1 MIEPQPSNESE
12 ISTSP
17 GSEEYFAMKIALC
30 MSSDAIEGIPAILA
44 GIPTLMNEAYITSM
58 YAGNKINSLASL
70 LKSKGYNTSFFHG
83 GSNGTMG
90 FEAFTKIAGFDTYYG
105 RDQYNNENDYDG
117 KWGIWDE
124 AFLQN
129 YAKQLNTIP
138 QPFLSSI
145 FTLSS
150 HHPYKVPEKYKGKF
164 KKGNLKIQESNIYS
178 VTDYLNP
185 FIDNIEKNISNDNLY
200 SYIYV
205 DEIDEEG
212 YLSYNRVKYL
222 LTPNQMYDFNNSVVA
237 FYNLNDNQLLDY
249 LNSIKVDYI
258 FIRRSKRLANLLKI
272 NIPEDGV
279 VYKKNN
285 IKCKQIQDV
294 FLKIG

>member
-1 MIEPQPSNESE
+1 MPSSNFSYL
-12 ISTSP
+12 I
-17 GSEEYFAMKIALC
+17 ANNLKKI
-30 MSSDAIEGIPAILA
+30 IILFLNFFF
-44 GIPTLMNEAYITSM
+44 IILVV
-58 YAGNKINSLASL
+58 SLL
-70 LKSKGYNTSFFHG
+70 LKSFTFIPKIF
-83 GSNGTMG
+83 SN
-90 FEAFTKIAGFDTYYG
+90 F
-105 RDQYNNENDYDG
+105 
-117 KWGIWDE
+117 
-124 AFLQN
+124 QN
-129 YAKQLNTIP
+129 LR
-138 QPFLSSI
+138 
-145 FTLSS
+145 
-150 HHPYKVPEKYKGKF
+150 
-164 KKGNLKIQESNIYS
+164 ESNIYS

-285 IKCKQIQDV
+285 IKYIVRHINREEKENIYLNT
-294 FLKIG
+294 FFII